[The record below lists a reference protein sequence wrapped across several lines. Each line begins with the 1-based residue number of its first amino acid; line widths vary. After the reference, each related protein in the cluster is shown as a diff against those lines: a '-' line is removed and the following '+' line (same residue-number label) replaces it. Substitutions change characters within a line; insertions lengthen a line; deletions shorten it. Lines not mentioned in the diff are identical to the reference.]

1 MKPHPSDLLVLAGE
15 DDLAAIPVEGGGQDE
30 LGQGEVDEALPGA
43 DVPHADIVVAAAGEE
58 DVLGGGVNNR
68 DVDKFCRRS
77 SNLGGGVPH
86 HNAHSPL
93 VEVQVHNA
101 ATGGI
106 ELNKSYGKTGHRRF
120 L

>member
-58 DVLGGGVNNR
+58 DVLGGGV
-68 DVDKFCRRS
+68 VLKF
-77 SNLGGGVPH
+77 L
-86 HNAHSPL
+86 
-93 VEVQVHNA
+93 
-101 ATGGI
+101 
-106 ELNKSYGKTGHRRF
+106 KF
-120 L
+120 

>member
-58 DVLGGGVNNR
+58 DVLGGGVSF
-68 DVDKFCRRS
+68 DLIFIYPKTD
-77 SNLGGGVPH
+77 LGGGVPH
-86 HNAHSPL
+86 HNAYSPL

-101 ATGGI
+101 ATGSI
-106 ELNKSYGKTGHRRF
+106 ELNISYGKTGHQRF

>member
-43 DVPHADIVVAAAGEE
+43 DIPHAHIVVAAAGEE
-58 DVLGGGVNNR
+58 DVLGGGV
-68 DVDKFCRRS
+68 
-77 SNLGGGVPH
+77 PH
-86 HNAHSPL
+86 HDPHSPL

-101 ATGGI
+101 AAGSI
-106 ELNKSYGKTGHRRF
+106 ELNTTYGKTGHRRF
-120 L
+120 LYIRLNILLTRSWFG